1 MFHVD
6 PRAPRHRSN
15 FVILL
20 LVCFAFTAFPRPA
33 LPAAADDPAAALR
46 RTVDEGTRILRDPAY
61 RADAQRPEQ
70 HRRLSDVIYRDFD
83 FTEFAKRVLAEKWN
97 LFTPDQRREFV
108 EVFSRFLTEY
118 YVSRLQER
126 YTNESVV
133 YRGVDAPAPGRAVV
147 KTGVTWRGQ
156 EFPVDVRMHLR
167 GGRWKAYDV
176 SLLGVGAV
184 QIYRA
189 QFQEILR
196 THSPAETIA
205 LVRSR
210 LDAE

>member
-1 MFHVD
+1 MFPID
-6 PRAPRHRSN
+6 PRAPRPRGGWLI
-15 FVILL
+15 ILL
-20 LVCFAFTAFPRPA
+20 CLAAAVFP
-33 LPAAADDPAAALR
+33 LPAIPAGADEPAVALR

-61 RADAQRPEQ
+61 HADAQRPEQ
-70 HRRLSDVIYRDFD
+70 HRRLSDLLYRDFD
-83 FTEFAKRVLAEKWN
+83 FVEFSKRVLAEKWN

-108 EVFSRFLTEY
+108 DVFSKFLTDY

-126 YTNESVV
+126 YTNETVV
-133 YRGVDAPAPGRAVV
+133 YRRVDAAAPGRAVV
-147 KTGVTWRGQ
+147 KTGVTWHGR

-176 SLLGVGAV
+176 SLLGLGAV
-184 QIYRA
+184 QMYRA